1 MFINK
6 INEKVV
12 SILLYVDDLII
23 TGDAVNEIQMVR
35 ENLSVRFLMKD
46 LGELNHFLGLEVER
60 NAKGLFISQKKYAE
74 DLLKK
79 FGMQNCKSIATPM
92 EVNQKLRAEDG
103 DELEDTRLYRRLVGS

>member
-35 ENLSVRFLMKD
+35 ENLSVRF
-46 LGELNHFLGLEVER
+46 
-60 NAKGLFISQKKYAE
+60 
-74 DLLKK
+74 
-79 FGMQNCKSIATPM
+79 
-92 EVNQKLRAEDG
+92 
-103 DELEDTRLYRRLVGS
+103 